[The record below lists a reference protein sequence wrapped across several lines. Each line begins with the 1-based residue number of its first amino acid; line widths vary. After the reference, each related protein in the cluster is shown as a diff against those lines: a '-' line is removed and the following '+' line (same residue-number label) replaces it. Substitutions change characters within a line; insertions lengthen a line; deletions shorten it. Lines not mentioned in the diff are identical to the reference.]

1 MKKSLIILVFLIA
14 NFAFSQTNN
23 VLSENY
29 NEHIK
34 GTWQIVD
41 EPNNQWIFT
50 NTECFWKNEGEIS
63 NTFSYTLS
71 TEKSENGK
79 LTFHY
84 LKLTNA
90 YDTNEIYEYEINS
103 INTTSLVLDYIGGLG
118 TKLQYFT
125 KTQ

>member
-14 NFAFSQTNN
+14 NLTFSQTNN
-23 VLSENY
+23 LISDNY
-29 NEHIK
+29 NEQIK
-34 GTWQIVD
+34 GTWQFKD

-50 NTECFWKNEGEIS
+50 NTECLWKSEGEIS
-63 NTFSYTLS
+63 DTFSYTLS

-90 YDTNEIYEYEINS
+90 YDVNEIYEYEINN
-103 INTTSLVLDYIGGLG
+103 INTTSLVLDYLG
-118 TKLQYFT
+118 DLGSKLQYFT
-125 KTQ
+125 KNQ